1 MLSWQ
6 AMGGGWKAG
15 RYRVQPVEPSGWELV
30 AAGVSLG
37 HYARAST
44 AKAAAARLDRT
55 RSRRAA
61 IGLRVGALI
70 AAAGLIAGVMSLRME
85 PNPARAAAANL
96 ADRIDAAHG
105 EVAAGAAMTSIDD
118 PVLAAAVVPLPTGGE
133 MNIIT
138 GEAAGDC
145 YAFYW
150 SKTRGPVARLLVPD
164 LPCMP
169 SAAMVQ
175 SAHNVYHRQTPAV
188 AGHLPTFGAV
198 FDWEGVLPP
207 VRRQRPWVIP
217 ALLGLGAATLL
228 LLVDSSRVLLGV
240 AD

>member
-15 RYRVQPVEPSGWELV
+15 RYRVQPVEPSG
-30 AAGVSLG
+30 S
-37 HYARAST
+37 
-44 AKAAAARLDRT
+44 
-55 RSRRAA
+55 
-61 IGLRVGALI
+61 
-70 AAAGLIAGVMSLRME
+70 
-85 PNPARAAAANL
+85 
-96 ADRIDAAHG
+96 
-105 EVAAGAAMTSIDD
+105 
-118 PVLAAAVVPLPTGGE
+118 
-133 MNIIT
+133 
-138 GEAAGDC
+138 
-145 YAFYW
+145 
-150 SKTRGPVARLLVPD
+150 VARLLVPD